1 MKTLTFNLTKLKKNT
16 LSVFAIF
23 LLVSTFL
30 TSCNKG
36 EIPEETDSIS
46 AKTDYEFSKDFEL
59 SSLHGDTATIRV
71 YANDL
76 ELLNLYSE
84 DNFTLSET
92 NYDEILSNNKDETEE
107 NNDVGTLDDEKSPLA
122 FELMNVKKNDS
133 STALSVTF
141 NHPKS
146 KGNLAKSGWNYYTH
160 YSSSTG
166 IHYSARIIRG
176 NTLKRVYFGLKYRT
190 SGYSNTWYT
199 KVSEWKSLSRNETY
213 HQAQPGVWQFKMRV
227 KTKSRSAYSVAFFIP
242 L

>member
-1 MKTLTFNLTKLKKNT
+1 MKTLSFNVIKLKKNT
-16 LSVFAIF
+16 LNVFVFF
-23 LLVSTFL
+23 LLISTFL
-30 TSCNKG
+30 ASCSKG
-36 EIPEETDSIS
+36 EIPEETDLIS
-46 AKTDYEFSKDFEL
+46 VKTDYEFSKDFEL

-84 DNFTLSET
+84 DNFTLTKIS
-92 NYDEILSNNKDETEE
+92 YDEVASNNKVETEE
-107 NNDVGTLDDEKSPLA
+107 NNDIDTFEDEESPLA
-122 FELMNVKKNDS
+122 FELLNVKKNS
-133 STALSVTF
+133 SSAALSVTF
-141 NHPKS
+141 NHPNS
-146 KGNLAKSGWNYYTH
+146 RGNLAKAGWNYYTH

-199 KVSEWKSLSRNETY
+199 KVSEWRSLSRNETY